1 MLHKNETEFDRII
14 LESNI
19 GGLFMIRKI
28 VEINKELCNGC
39 GACASACHEGAIE
52 MIDGKAT
59 LIKDDYC
66 DGFGDCL
73 PACPTNAITI
83 IEREAAEYD
92 EEAVLKR
99 MNERKNKHQKA
110 SFKGTCPGSMA
121 MSLARDKKENT
132 IEEKKYNILQSQLM
146 QWPVQIKLI
155 PIKAPY
161 YENADLLIAADCSA
175 YAYAGFHEDFIKNH
189 ITIIGCPK
197 LDMVDYSEKLTEIIK
212 NNNIKS
218 IKVVRMEVPCCGGIE
233 RATMNA
239 IANSNKNI
247 NCEVVTI
254 TCDGKVR

>member
-1 MLHKNETEFDRII
+1 MLHKNETVFDRII

-73 PACPTNAITI
+73 PTCPTNAITI

-132 IEEKKYNILQSQLM
+132 IQEFCFKELFMYICHWRKTY
-146 QWPVQIKLI
+146 KL
-155 PIKAPY
+155 
-161 YENADLLIAADCSA
+161 
-175 YAYAGFHEDFIKNH
+175 
-189 ITIIGCPK
+189 
-197 LDMVDYSEKLTEIIK
+197 
-212 NNNIKS
+212 
-218 IKVVRMEVPCCGGIE
+218 
-233 RATMNA
+233 
-239 IANSNKNI
+239 
-247 NCEVVTI
+247 
-254 TCDGKVR
+254 